1 MDIVCRK
8 YSCTHN
14 KNMKCARKHLGVNQ
28 KALCNDIDIDKSKP
42 VEDVSKDMFEHEPE
56 IAPFRHCKCI
66 DIKCNAH
73 SCLFNSNGE
82 CMSNGIFVGS
92 TKTNAP
98 CNSYQ
103 QK

>member
-8 YSCTHN
+8 YSCTYN
-14 KNMKCARKHLGVNQ
+14 KNMKCERKHLGVSNN
-28 KALCNDIDIDKSKP
+28 ADCADIAIDKSKP

-66 DIKCNAH
+66 DIKCNA
-73 SCLFNSNGE
+73 SKCLFNNDGA

-92 TKTNAP
+92 AKTKAP

-103 QK
+103 EK

>member
-8 YSCTHN
+8 YSCEYN
-14 KNMKCARKHLGVNQ
+14 KNMKCERKHLGINS
-28 KALCNDIDIDKSKP
+28 KAYCGDINIDSSKP

-66 DIKCNAH
+66 DIKCDAKT
-73 SCLFNSNGE
+73 CIFNNNLE

-92 TKTNAP
+92 KKTSAP
-98 CNSYQ
+98 CNSFQ
-103 QK
+103 EK

>member
-14 KNMKCARKHLGVNQ
+14 RNMKCERKHLGVSKN
-28 KALCNDIDIDKSKP
+28 ADCADIAIDPSKP

-66 DIKCNAH
+66 DIKCNA
-73 SCLFNSNGE
+73 SKCLFNNSGE

-92 TKTNAP
+92 AKTKAP

-103 QK
+103 EK

>member
-1 MDIVCRK
+1 MDVVCRK
-8 YSCTHN
+8 YSCVYN
-14 KNMKCARKHLGVNQ
+14 DRAKCERKHLEVNGSSN
-28 KALCNDIDIDKSKP
+28 CGDIKVDNSQV
-42 VEDVSKDMFEHEPE
+42 VEDVSRDMFEHEPE

-66 DIKCNAH
+66 DIKCNANN
-73 SCLFNSNGE
+73 CLFNNDGE

>member
-8 YSCTHN
+8 YSCTYN
-14 KNMKCARKHLGVNQ
+14 KNMKCNRKHLGVSKN
-28 KALCNDIDIDKSKP
+28 AYCADIAIDESNP

-66 DIKCNAH
+66 NIKC
-73 SCLFNSNGE
+73 SSLDCIFNNNTE

-92 TKTNAP
+92 EKTKAP

>member
-1 MDIVCRK
+1 
-8 YSCTHN
+8 
-14 KNMKCARKHLGVNQ
+14 MKCERKHLGVNQ
-28 KALCNDIDIDKSKP
+28 KGLCNDIEIDKSKP

-66 DIKCNAH
+66 DIRCNANK
-73 SCLFNSNGE
+73 CLFNKEGE

-103 QK
+103 EK

>member
-8 YSCTHN
+8 YSCTYN
-14 KNMKCARKHLGVNQ
+14 KNMKCERKHLGVN
-28 KALCNDIDIDKSKP
+28 KNAHCADIAIDKSKP

-66 DIKCNAH
+66 DIKCDSTN
-73 SCLFNSNGE
+73 CIFNNNNE

-92 TKTNAP
+92 STSKAP
-98 CNSYQ
+98 CNSFQ
-103 QK
+103 EK

>member
-8 YSCTHN
+8 YSCTYN
-14 KNMKCARKHLGVNQ
+14 KNMKCERKHLGISKSAQ
-28 KALCNDIDIDKSKP
+28 CADIAIDKSKP

-66 DIKCNAH
+66 DIKCDSLN
-73 SCLFNSNGE
+73 CVFNNNQE

-92 TKTNAP
+92 AKTNAP
-98 CNSYQ
+98 CNSFQ
-103 QK
+103 EK

>member
-8 YSCTHN
+8 YSCTYN
-14 KNMKCARKHLGVNQ
+14 KNMKCERKHLNINQ
-28 KALCNDIDIDKSKP
+28 SAYCNDIAIDNSKP

-66 DIKCNAH
+66 DIQCSSKK
-73 SCLFNSNGE
+73 CLFNKDGE

-92 TKTNAP
+92 AKTSAP

>member
-8 YSCTHN
+8 YSCSHN
-14 KNMKCARKHLGVNQ
+14 KNMKCERKHLGVNQ
-28 KALCNDIDIDKSKP
+28 KGLCNDIEIDKSKP

-66 DIKCNAH
+66 DIRCNANK
-73 SCLFNSNGE
+73 CLFNKEGE

-103 QK
+103 EK

>member
-8 YSCTHN
+8 YSCTYN
-14 KNMKCARKHLGVNQ
+14 NNMKCERKHLGVN
-28 KALCNDIDIDKSKP
+28 KYANCADIAIDNSKP

-66 DIKCNAH
+66 DIKCDSTN
-73 SCLFNSNGE
+73 CLFNNSGE

-92 TKTNAP
+92 SKTKAP
-98 CNSYQ
+98 CNSFQ
-103 QK
+103 EK

>member
-8 YSCTHN
+8 YSCTYN
-14 KNMKCARKHLGVNQ
+14 RNMKCERKHLNISQ
-28 KALCNDIDIDKSKP
+28 TAYCNDIAIDDSKP

-66 DIKCNAH
+66 DIKCD
-73 SCLFNSNGE
+73 SKKCLFNKDGE

-92 TKTNAP
+92 AKTSAP